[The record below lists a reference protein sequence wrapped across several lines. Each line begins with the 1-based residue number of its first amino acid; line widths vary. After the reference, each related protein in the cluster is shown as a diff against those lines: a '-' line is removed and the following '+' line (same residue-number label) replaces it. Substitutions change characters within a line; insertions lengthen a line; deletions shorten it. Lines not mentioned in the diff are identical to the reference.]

1 MERAADRN
9 ISVALKTSHA
19 MHGTF
24 TSSSNPPAMLLA
36 YQQLRYQPLQPEGAT
51 PMRHS
56 TTRAIGI
63 RILFALAMAMAL
75 IAPTNTHRAAPR
87 GLF

>member
-1 MERAADRN
+1 
-9 ISVALKTSHA
+9 
-19 MHGTF
+19 
-24 TSSSNPPAMLLA
+24 
-36 YQQLRYQPLQPEGAT
+36 
-51 PMRHS
+51 MRHS
-56 TTRAIGI
+56 TTRDIGI